1 MSDEMFSITLETT
14 EAFVEKHRALCA
26 AQDRL
31 ELRAKI
37 LAEASCDEEAFEAQD
52 ELSRLAYELHDLHLL
67 ELRHHLLDASISLS
81 QVDGFSLSFG
91 GRLMHVDARK
101 REAWAPDPS

>member
-1 MSDEMFSITLETT
+1 MNEIDSFTAETS
-14 EAFVEKHRALCA
+14 EAFVEKHRANCA

-31 ELRAKI
+31 ETKI
-37 LAEASCDEEAFEAQD
+37 DALTEAGRVAEACRARD
-52 ELSRLAYELHDLHLL
+52 ELSKLIFDLHDLHLL
-67 ELRHHLLDASISLS
+67 ELRRVALEVDFRLS

-91 GRLMHVDARK
+91 GRLMHVDVRH